1 MKGIGLIVLVIT
13 VTIVGFLALKQKKT
27 TVNTKTIAPSGKE
40 VQITELPTE
49 IKGELDHINKQ
60 TEKRLEDG
68 QKEE

>member
-1 MKGIGLIVLVIT
+1 MKSIGLIILLISVA
-13 VTIVGFLALKQKKT
+13 IVAFLGLKQKKT
-27 TVNTKTIAPSGKE
+27 TINKTTIAPSGKE

-60 TEKRLEDG
+60 TEKRLEDE

>member
-1 MKGIGLIVLVIT
+1 MKSIGLIILLISVAIAAL
-13 VTIVGFLALKQKKT
+13 LALKQKKT
-27 TVNTKTIAPSGKE
+27 SINTTTIAPSGKE

-60 TEKRLEDG
+60 TETRLEDG

>member
-13 VTIVGFLALKQKKT
+13 VAIVGFLALKQKKT
-27 TVNTKTIAPSGKE
+27 TVNTTTIAPSGKE